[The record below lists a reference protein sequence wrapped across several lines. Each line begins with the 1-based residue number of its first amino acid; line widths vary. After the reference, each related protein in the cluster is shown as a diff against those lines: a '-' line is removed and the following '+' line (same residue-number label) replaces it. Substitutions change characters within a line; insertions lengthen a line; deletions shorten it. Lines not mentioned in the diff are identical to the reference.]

1 MTSHNIHGVTQI
13 ELREIYTVPNGG
25 FYRTIY
31 IFGRDGTRHDITLFT
46 DGTSADALRLDIE
59 KGTAE

>member
-31 IFGRDGTRHDITLFT
+31 IFGRDGNRHDISMFA
-46 DGTSADALRLDIE
+46 DSADVLRFDAE
-59 KGTAE
+59 KETAE